1 MCTRE
6 LDGAAVEFGTS
17 GYTMDQVF
25 VLYDRST
32 ESVWYPLSPRTLDA
46 VSGEKRGEA
55 IAILDEPAPVVL
67 RDWVIE
73 HPGTRVLLP
82 SEEDAELM
90 RRWAAHAAQAESHG
104 G

>member
-1 MCTRE
+1 M
-6 LDGAAVEFGTS
+6 DGEAVEFGTS

-25 VLYDRST
+25 VLYDRRT
-32 ESVWYPLSPRTLDA
+32 ESVWYPLSAETLDA
-46 VSGEKRGEA
+46 VSGTKRGEA

-73 HPGTRVLLP
+73 YPATRVLLP
-82 SEEDAELM
+82 SEEDGERM
-90 RRWAAHAAQAESHG
+90 RRWMARRAEVEGEAEG